1 MSNIYII
8 LPNGFD
14 PDLRTFKEAKY
25 LVSKNH
31 KVTIL
36 CWDRDNKY
44 KDRENEV
51 IEGIHIKRFYPK
63 SEYGTGF
70 KQIVPL
76 IKFIRECKEYFREVK
91 ENYYYC
97 HCADLEGMITGFLCC
112 YGKRCKLV
120 FDMREYYETGVW
132 AKIKHISKFL
142 VRFFQDKCYKVIYLN
157 DLQKSIVRERNLEK
171 LVFLPN
177 YPEGQKFKSTNKT
190 QSEKIRV
197 SYIGYVRHEKQLIGL
212 MEAASQFSNIEV
224 YIYGSGVLYKKM
236 MEYSKDYENCSVMGQ
251 FNHDYVADI
260 YNKTDVLFCVYDI
273 KDINDKNAYPT
284 KFFEG
289 IVTKTPILVANNSV
303 VADFCNQYNIGF
315 PVGTNYKESLVEIFK
330 KITEDK
336 GILEKMAENEAVMA
350 DKYLWD
356 NVVINLDEI
365 YK

>member
-31 KVTIL
+31 KVTIV

-51 IEGIHIKRFYPK
+51 VEGIEIKRFYPK

-70 KQIVPL
+70 KQIIPL
-76 IKFIRECKEYFREVK
+76 VKFIFECKKYFKKVK
-91 ENYYYC
+91 ENYYC

-132 AKIKHISKFL
+132 AKIKRVSKFL

-157 DLQKSIVRERNLEK
+157 DLQKSIVRQRNMKK
-171 LVFLPN
+171 LVYLPN
-177 YPEGQKFKSTNKT
+177 YPEKQKFINTNKT
-190 QSEKIRV
+190 KNDKIRV
-197 SYIGYVRHEKQLIGL
+197 SYIGYVRHEKQLLGL
-212 MEAASQFSNIEV
+212 MEAAHQFNNIYV
-224 YIYGSGVLYKKM
+224 YIYGSGVLYNKM
-236 MEYSKDYENCSVMGQ
+236 LEYSKEYENCSVMGQ
-251 FNHDYVADI
+251 FDHNYVVGI
-260 YNKTDVLFCVYDI
+260 YNKTDLLFCVYDI

-289 IVTKTPILVANNSV
+289 IVTKTPILVADNSV
-303 VADFCNQYNIGF
+303 VADFCNQHNIGF
-315 PVGTNYKESLVEIFK
+315 AVSTDYKESLIKIFK
-330 KITEDK
+330 QISEDK
-336 GILEKMAENEAVMA
+336 SILEKMAKNEEVMS
-350 DKYLWD
+350 KEYLWE
-356 NVVINLDEI
+356 NVVGNLDNI
-365 YK
+365 YQ